1 MNFGILVLLI
11 ALLLFGVLAFK
22 QISALIL
29 APLVSIFVIVCS
41 GLPILDSLK
50 NLFMPNASAYVTSY
64 FLTFFVGALFGAVY
78 QHTGAAESISKTL
91 AGLCKG
97 KFVAPIIMT
106 ITGILTY
113 GGVSGFVVFFVIY
126 PIALNMFKEANLT
139 RRLIPGAISAGCWT
153 WSMYGPGSPSI
164 QNVIAMDSLGT
175 PSTAALIPSVIA
187 TVGTYVLIFIWLEG
201 RTRNFTKKGYGFV
214 DNTLKFQLSDEE
226 MAMDNDKDL
235 PSFIVSMIPIVAI
248 LVCFN
253 IVKLPVETAVFIGVA
268 LATILMWKYV
278 GSFDKWLAVFN
289 EGAANSGVS
298 ILNTAIVVG
307 FGGVVKATQGFT
319 DLVAMLK
326 TFDMPSLVFVM
337 ITVAICA
344 GACGSASG
352 GMGVAFNALT
362 ETYIE
367 LGANL
372 EHVHRIAAIAAG
384 TLDSLPHQGAQIT
397 LLGICK
403 LTHKEAYLDIF
414 VTQIV
419 IPFIACF
426 LFIICASMGL

>member
-1 MNFGILVLLI
+1 MNFGILVLI
-11 ALLLFGVLAFK
+11 VALLLFGLLAFK
-22 QISALIL
+22 QINALIL

-41 GLPILDSLK
+41 GMPILDSLK
-50 NLFMPNASAYVTSY
+50 TLFMPAASDYVTSY

-164 QNVIAMDSLGT
+164 QNVIGMNSLGT
-175 PSTAALIPSVIA
+175 PSTAAIVPSVIA
-187 TVGTYVLIFIWLEG
+187 TVATYVLIFVWLEG
-201 RTRNFTKKGYGFV
+201 RSRSFTKKGYGFV
-214 DNTLKFQLSDEE
+214 DNTLKFQLSESE
-226 MAMDNDKDL
+226 MAVDNDKDL
-235 PSFIVSMIPIVAI
+235 PNFVISMIPIVVI

-253 IVKLPVETAVFIGVA
+253 IIKLPVETAVFAGVA
-268 LATILMWKYV
+268 VATILMWNRV
-278 GSFDKWLAVFN
+278 GNINSWIAVFN

-307 FGGVVKATQGFT
+307 FGGVVKQTQGFA
-319 DLVAMLK
+319 DLVEALK
-326 TFDMPSLVFVM
+326 TFNMPALVFVM

-362 ETYIE
+362 DTYIE

-372 EHVHRIAAIAAG
+372 EHVHRIATIAAG

-403 LTHKEAYLDIF
+403 LTHGEAYFDIF

-426 LFIICASMGL
+426 IFIIFASMGL

>member
-1 MNFGILVLLI
+1 
-11 ALLLFGVLAFK
+11 
-22 QISALIL
+22 
-29 APLVSIFVIVCS
+29 
-41 GLPILDSLK
+41 
-50 NLFMPNASAYVTSY
+50 
-64 FLTFFVGALFGAVY
+64 
-78 QHTGAAESISKTL
+78 
-91 AGLCKG
+91 
-97 KFVAPIIMT
+97 MT

-175 PSTAALIPSVIA
+175 PSTASLIPSIIA
-187 TVGTYVLIFIWLEG
+187 TVGTYVLIFVWLEG
-201 RTRNFTKKGYGFV
+201 RTRSFSKKGYGFV

-226 MAMDNDKDL
+226 MAMDDDKDL
-235 PSFIVSMIPIVAI
+235 PSFIISMIPIVAI

-289 EGAANSGVS
+289 DGAANSGGS

-426 LFIICASMGL
+426 IFIIFASMGL

>member
-1 MNFGILVLLI
+1 MNLGILVLLL
-11 ALLLFGVLAFK
+11 ALLLFGLLAFK
-22 QISALIL
+22 QINALIL
-29 APLVSIFVIVCS
+29 APLVTIFVIVCS
-41 GLPILDSLK
+41 GMPILSSLK
-50 NLFMPNASAYVTSY
+50 ELFMPAASAYVTSY
-64 FLTFFVGALFGAVY
+64 FLVFFVGALFGAVY

-164 QNVIAMDSLGT
+164 QNVIGMNSLGT
-175 PSTAALIPSVIA
+175 PSTAALVPSVIA
-187 TVGTYVLIFIWLEG
+187 AVASYVLIFLWLEM
-201 RTRNFTKKGYGFV
+201 RSRNFTKKGITFN
-214 DNTLKFQLSDEE
+214 DSTLKFQLSPEE
-226 MAMDNDKDL
+226 MAMDDDKDL
-235 PSFIVSMIPIVAI
+235 PNFWIAMIPIIAI
-248 LVCFN
+248 LVSFN
-253 IVKLPVETAVFIGVA
+253 GFKLPVETAVFLGVA
-268 LATILMWKYV
+268 LATILMWKRV
-278 GSFDKWLAVFN
+278 GTINGWIAVFN

-307 FGGVVKATQGFT
+307 FGGVVKQTQGFA
-319 DLVAMLK
+319 DLVEVLK
-326 TFDMPSLVFVM
+326 TLNMPALVFVM

-362 ETYIE
+362 DTYIA

-403 LTHKEAYLDIF
+403 LTHGEAYFDIF

-419 IPFIACF
+419 IPFISCF
-426 LFIICASMGL
+426 VFIIFASMGL